1 MCFLSSLHDRRIIYG
16 VFSIDI
22 QNTFHFDSTLWSN
35 KREFNLPGGKTGLD
49 SQETK
54 LPTYWNTPFSKV
66 CLGMKIGQQIK
77 FIVIN
82 KRATSLH
89 SLIADGKYHR
99 TSLRRDAWKT
109 LIGSRASL
117 QANCNKQGF
126 NAVCS
131 ISRFSRARIGL
142 VANNENYCSTCDS
155 RIGFGT
161 AGYADDTITCGNVAN
176 HSADKGDW
184 FIKTM
189 GGIFVK

>member
-22 QNTFHFDSTLWSN
+22 QNTFHFDSKLWSN

-82 KRATSLH
+82 KRATSLY
-89 SLIADGKYHR
+89 SLIADRKYRH
-99 TSLRRDAWKT
+99 TSLDRNAWKT

-117 QANCNKQGF
+117 QVNCNKQGF
-126 NAVCS
+126 NAVC
-131 ISRFSRARIGL
+131 IFSRYSRAELASLRTTKTIAETVTPESGL
-142 VANNENYCSTCDS
+142 VQQDILMIPL
-155 RIGFGT
+155 RVGT
-161 AGYADDTITCGNVAN
+161 
-176 HSADKGDW
+176 
-184 FIKTM
+184 
-189 GGIFVK
+189 